1 MVNIWTSETTLLKL
15 WSKIKP
21 RQNYENRN
29 LPPTQS
35 CLDKS
40 SAIEHPS
47 TPTKM
52 QHRLVP
58 RATTQILNHLRL
70 ESWMKMHTVKQQKSR
85 IWSTVMYIKATC
97 ERRLKKKIDKNHM
110 KPHKVQIPCSM
121 PIHQTPC
128 TCWNQQHSLSAKMPS
143 IKQQAS
149 DLTTDFCAK
158 RWKN

>member
-1 MVNIWTSETTLLKL
+1 MNFRNHLAKL

-29 LPPTQS
+29 LLPPQL

-70 ESWMKMHTVKQQKSR
+70 ESWMKMHTEMVKQQISR
-85 IWSTVMYIKATC
+85 IQSTVMYIEATC

-110 KPHKVQIPCSM
+110 KPHKVQIPCSI
-121 PIHQTPC
+121 PIHRTPC
-128 TCWNQQHSLSAKMPS
+128 TCWNQQHSLSAKTSS
-143 IKQQAS
+143 IKHS
-149 DLTTDFCAK
+149 
-158 RWKN
+158 W